1 MIDGKTVFHIPVYA
15 LSKNQ
20 HRQKY
25 ADVAAQIQTEL
36 SGKENWVMQGS
47 IALQTYPQRLW
58 EYNHIVGYIKI
69 SVTSQDVV
77 FDVFLPTPQK
87 QRYRWLSSRKTFLYD
102 ISANGT
108 HFYVND
114 KMQNKDIQT
123 RTSQMLND
131 VIKVHIPK
139 RYYVDKSVFD
149 NINEHVDYRAIMEGI
164 GND

>member
-1 MIDGKTVFHIPVYA
+1 MMNGKPIFHIPVYA
-15 LSKNQ
+15 ISKNQ
-20 HRQKY
+20 LRQKY
-25 ADVAAQIQTEL
+25 ANVAAQIRTEL
-36 SGKENWVMQGS
+36 SGKEKSLIQRI

-77 FDVFLPTPQK
+77 FNIFLPAPQK

-139 RYYVDKSVFD
+139 RHYVDKSVFD
-149 NINEHVDYRAIMEGI
+149 NINEYIDYRAIMEGI
-164 GND
+164 WK